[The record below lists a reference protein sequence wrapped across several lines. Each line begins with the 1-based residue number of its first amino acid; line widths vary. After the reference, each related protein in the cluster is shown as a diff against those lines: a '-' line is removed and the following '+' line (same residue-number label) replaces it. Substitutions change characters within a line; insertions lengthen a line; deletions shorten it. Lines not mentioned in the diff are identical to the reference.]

1 MKDPA
6 VSRSSI
12 FVLLTC
18 LLFAVAGAAS
28 RLVFVSIQ
36 TRVQIAVFCG
46 IATLIYLV
54 GKRHFR
60 RLGPGTTELAFL
72 CAVTSAAVAM
82 TFTKVALEGVPRKL
96 VWILGI

>member
-1 MKDPA
+1 M
-6 VSRSSI
+6 SRSSI

-54 GKRHFR
+54 GKGHSR